1 MTYQELIAE
10 RERLKKRILELEE
23 ENARLRTK
31 LGEGDFEKQKTSIK
45 QILSLQDKVELFRK
59 LFKGREDVFARR
71 WYSKTTGKA
80 GYQPVCANEWN
91 SQFCDKKKY
100 RCAECPNRQFSVL
113 TYDDVYRHLA
123 GKDDDGRDVIGLY
136 AILDDNTCN
145 FLCAD
150 FDDKNCEYGY
160 QNDVLE
166 FVGVCKNWGIPCSIE
181 RSRSGN
187 GAHVWIFFETPIA
200 AAKVRKMGN
209 MILTEA
215 MNKNSRISF
224 KSYDRFF
231 PNQDFLPEG
240 GLGNLVALPLQGKS
254 RKEGNSV
261 FVNEHF
267 VEYPEQWEYLLHI
280 KRLSENKLEEL
291 IKQNANEPPMGE
303 LSKTSEAKPW
313 EIPAAP
319 IICADDFTEPL
330 NIVRSNML
338 YVPLKSV
345 SPKVINH
352 LKRIAAFKNPEF
364 YTKQAMRLS
373 TFTTPRIIS
382 CAELYDEYLAL
393 PRGCENAV
401 CDFLRENNISC
412 RWTDK
417 TNHGKSISISFRGEL
432 RKSQADAVKALSKVN
447 NGVLSATT
455 AFGKT
460 VTAIG
465 LIAEVRVNTLI
476 IVHTKAL
483 LDQWK
488 RELEK
493 FLSIDCLPENELSG
507 RGRKKK
513 YSPIGTYSSTG
524 NSLHGI
530 IDVATIQSCFSDNE
544 VKPFVRDYG
553 MVIADECHHVSAISF
568 EQVMK
573 AVNAHHVY
581 GLTATPIRK
590 DGHQPIIFMQCGPIR
605 YCADAKQQIQ
615 SQTFRRM
622 LIPRFTSCRMLTA
635 DRQSYAQIIQE
646 LATDEYRNQQIFKDV
661 CSALSENRSPII
673 LTSLTAHV
681 IAFCELLK
689 PHCKNI
695 ISLVGSE
702 SAKEKRQKQE
712 LLQSIPATEPLVIVA
727 TGKYVGEGFD
737 CPRLDTLFL
746 ALPVSWKGIVAQYAG
761 RLHRDY
767 PGKEEVQIY
776 DYIDIRFPICDAMYR
791 RRIKGYAAVGY
802 SIKSEEALFGHSA
815 EATEIIFDGQTF
827 LKPFITSLSKARKSI
842 ILSCPKVKLSRYSL
856 IADRLRDL
864 VPNGIDIYVFTRE
877 ENEATKL
884 LESYN
889 IQVTI
894 KPELNINCA
903 VIDKAIIWYG
913 GICILGYHSVSENI
927 MTFNSAETANCL
939 IEVLFK

>member
-71 WYSKTTGKA
+71 WYSKTIGKA

-100 RCAECPNRQFSVL
+100 RCAECSNRRFSVL

-123 GKDDDGRDVIGLY
+123 GKDEDGRDVIGLY

-145 FLCAD
+145 FLCTD

-200 AAKVRKMGN
+200 AAKARKMGN

-267 VEYPEQWEYLLHI
+267 AEYPDQWEYLLHI

-352 LKRIAAFKNPEF
+352 LKRMATFKNPEF
-364 YTKQAMRLS
+364 YSKQAMRLS

-401 CDFLRENNISC
+401 CDFLKENNISC

-417 TNHGKSISISFRGEL
+417 TNHGKPISIFSE
-432 RKSQADAVKALSKVN
+432 
-447 NGVLSATT
+447 
-455 AFGKT
+455 
-460 VTAIG
+460 
-465 LIAEVRVNTLI
+465 
-476 IVHTKAL
+476 
-483 LDQWK
+483 
-488 RELEK
+488 
-493 FLSIDCLPENELSG
+493 
-507 RGRKKK
+507 
-513 YSPIGTYSSTG
+513 G
-524 NSLHGI
+524 N
-530 IDVATIQSCFSDNE
+530 
-544 VKPFVRDYG
+544 
-553 MVIADECHHVSAISF
+553 
-568 EQVMK
+568 
-573 AVNAHHVY
+573 
-581 GLTATPIRK
+581 
-590 DGHQPIIFMQCGPIR
+590 
-605 YCADAKQQIQ
+605 
-615 SQTFRRM
+615 
-622 LIPRFTSCRMLTA
+622 
-635 DRQSYAQIIQE
+635 
-646 LATDEYRNQQIFKDV
+646 
-661 CSALSENRSPII
+661 
-673 LTSLTAHV
+673 
-681 IAFCELLK
+681 CE
-689 PHCKNI
+689 
-695 ISLVGSE
+695 
-702 SAKEKRQKQE
+702 
-712 LLQSIPATEPLVIVA
+712 
-727 TGKYVGEGFD
+727 
-737 CPRLDTLFL
+737 
-746 ALPVSWKGIVAQYAG
+746 
-761 RLHRDY
+761 
-767 PGKEEVQIY
+767 
-776 DYIDIRFPICDAMYR
+776 
-791 RRIKGYAAVGY
+791 
-802 SIKSEEALFGHSA
+802 
-815 EATEIIFDGQTF
+815 
-827 LKPFITSLSKARKSI
+827 
-842 ILSCPKVKLSRYSL
+842 KVKLM
-856 IADRLRDL
+856 
-864 VPNGIDIYVFTRE
+864 
-877 ENEATKL
+877 
-884 LESYN
+884 
-889 IQVTI
+889 Q
-894 KPELNINCA
+894 
-903 VIDKAIIWYG
+903 
-913 GICILGYHSVSENI
+913 
-927 MTFNSAETANCL
+927 
-939 IEVLFK
+939 